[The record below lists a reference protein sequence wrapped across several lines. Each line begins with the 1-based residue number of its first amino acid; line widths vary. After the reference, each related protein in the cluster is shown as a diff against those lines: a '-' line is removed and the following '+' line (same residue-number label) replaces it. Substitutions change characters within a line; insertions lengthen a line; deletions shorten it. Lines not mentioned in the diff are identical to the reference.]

1 MNQKELAKVKKQL
14 LEQKEELEK
23 QLASFAEKKDG
34 DYESRFPDY
43 GETEDDNA
51 TEVSVFADRL
61 SLEGNLED
69 SLRQISR
76 AMTKIKE
83 KTYGRCDICHQ
94 SISKKR
100 LKIFPSATL
109 CLDCRKKNKGGQ

>member
-1 MNQKELAKVKKQL
+1 MNQEESTKITKQL
-14 LEQKEELEK
+14 LKQREELEK

-43 GETEDDNA
+43 GQTEDDNA

-61 SLEGNLED
+61 SLERNLED
-69 SLRQISR
+69 SLRQINR
-76 AMTKIKE
+76 ALTKIKE

-109 CLDCRKKNKGGQ
+109 CLACREKNKGG